1 MKIKDV
7 LEVII
12 IVGLM
17 VALFLYLKDRTFY
30 IGGMIW
36 NDLGNMSVYML
47 GVFSYGL
54 YIIGY
59 AKKLIKGDEDER
71 KEVKGKFILCVI
83 MGMLMLGIYVWSIA
97 DVVVKSR
104 NTVCVEMDLGEGQ
117 SLILA
122 ESEYRFSSIKSNEI
136 TIYIREGIRLK
147 KIGRQDEYNFL
158 NNSMVRNGQYKVER
172 DGDTV
177 TVFYDYGKLING
189 VIWGEEYADNPPKF
203 IEREY
208 SLK

>member
-17 VALFLYLKDRTFY
+17 VALFLYLKDSTFY

-36 NDLGNMSVYML
+36 SDLDLTLAYFWLVL
-47 GVFSYGL
+47 SYSL

-59 AKKLIKGDEDER
+59 AKKLKKSDKDER
-71 KEVKGKFILCVI
+71 KGVWGPLILCVVI
-83 MGMLMLGIYVWSIA
+83 GLLMLSIFVWNIA

-104 NTVCVEMDLGEGQ
+104 NTESVEMDLGEGQ

-122 ESEYRFSSIKSNEI
+122 ESEYKFSSKKSNEI
-136 TIYIREGIRLK
+136 TIYIREGIQLK
-147 KIGRQDEYNFL
+147 KIGRQDEYFFL
-158 NNSMVRNGQYKVER
+158 NNNIIRNGQYKVER

-177 TVFYDYGKLING
+177 TVYYDYGKLVNG
-189 VIWGEEYADNPPKF
+189 LTWGEEYGDNPPKY
-203 IEREY
+203 IECEY